1 MNEESKTT
9 AEWPRFNEPAMT
21 DEAQMPSVWY
31 S

>member
-1 MNEESKTT
+1 MNEESKKM

-21 DEAQMPSVWY
+21 DETRFPSVWY